1 MINEK
6 AKEQIEKQ
14 LAVFDRM
21 HDLNDRDIEE
31 EFELEDKPSKE
42 HKYYPVF
49 ARSYHLKLADLYDI
63 EKNNGEEKAIEEA
76 NEKLEDVM
84 HDLKE
89 GLSAKNYKYYFD
101 CLGYAWACK
110 DYVEGED

>member
-1 MINEK
+1 MTGEK
-6 AKEQIEKQ
+6 LQAMR
-14 LAVFDRM
+14 DRM
-21 HDLNDRDIEE
+21 DNQFIDSVEESE

-63 EKNNGEEKAIEEA
+63 EKNNGEEKAIKEA

>member
-1 MINEK
+1 MTGEK
-6 AKEQIEKQ
+6 LQAMR
-14 LAVFDRM
+14 DRM
-21 HDLNDRDIEE
+21 DNQFIDSVEE
-31 EFELEDKPSKE
+31 TDEEMKLDDKPSRE
-42 HKYYPVF
+42 HKYYPTF

-63 EKNNGEEKAIEEA
+63 EKNNGEEKAIKEA

-110 DYVEGED
+110 DYVDGEA

>member
-1 MINEK
+1 MTGERLQ
-6 AKEQIEKQ
+6 AMR
-14 LAVFDRM
+14 DRM
-21 HDLNDRDIEE
+21 DNQFIDSVEESE

-63 EKNNGEEKAIEEA
+63 EKNNGEDKATKNAEE
-76 NEKLEDVM
+76 NLNDIM
-84 HDLKE
+84 RDLKE
-89 GLSAKNYKYYFD
+89 GLNARNYVYYYD

-110 DYVEGED
+110 DYLDGEA

>member
-1 MINEK
+1 MTGEK
-6 AKEQIEKQ
+6 LQAMR
-14 LAVFDRM
+14 DRM
-21 HDLNDRDIEE
+21 DNQFIDSVEESE

-63 EKNNGEEKAIEEA
+63 EKNNGEEKTIEEA

-110 DYVEGED
+110 DYLDGEA

>member
-14 LAVFDRM
+14 LESYDRM
-21 HDLNDRDIEE
+21 FDQVQDCEE
-31 EFELEDKPSKE
+31 EFELEDKPSRE
-42 HKYYPVF
+42 HKYYPTF
-49 ARSYHLKLADLYDI
+49 AISYHLKLADLYDI
-63 EKNNGEEKAIEEA
+63 EKNNGEEKAIKEA

-89 GLSAKNYKYYFD
+89 GLNAKNYKYYFD
-101 CLGYAWACK
+101 CLGFAWACK
-110 DYVEGED
+110 DYKEGED